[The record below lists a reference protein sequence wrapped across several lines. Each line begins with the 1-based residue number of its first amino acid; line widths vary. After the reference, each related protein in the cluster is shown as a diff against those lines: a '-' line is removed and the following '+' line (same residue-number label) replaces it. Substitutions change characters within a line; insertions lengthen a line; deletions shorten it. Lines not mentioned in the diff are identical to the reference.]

1 MYPYLLHHLLENA
14 AEIFPAQNALI
25 FKDSSITYKEL
36 NRRSNQLS
44 SALIELGV
52 EKGDRVG
59 FLLNK
64 SIEAVACIFGILKTG
79 AIYVPIDPLAP
90 SERIKYIVGNCDVQV
105 LICSSQN
112 LSKIITSCETGS
124 CLKKLI
130 VTDVVELP
138 RKEDANNLDIF
149 SWEQMLPVQPD
160 KNIRLNFSD
169 TNPAYILHTS
179 GSTGRPKGVV
189 LSHLNA
195 MSFVNIAADFFK
207 PDSSDRFSSQAPFH
221 FDLSVFDIYVAMKCG
236 ASIVLIPEFLALF
249 PLKLGEYIEEKQIS
263 VWNSV
268 SSVLILLAN
277 FESLHRFNFDSLR
290 HVIFSGEFLPA
301 KYLRKIQKH
310 MANASL
316 YNLYGQTEANSSMYY
331 KVETIPDDDAWKV
344 PIGKPFNNFEVFA
357 INDHGEIIRSVDEA
371 GMLYVKSSTVAI
383 EYWRNKEKS
392 NEVFVSDPRN
402 SLPGSRVY
410 NTGDIVKIDADNN
423 YVLVGRIDRVVKSRG
438 YRIELDEI
446 EGTLKSHPLV
456 NSAAVINIPNELIGN
471 NIIAFVTPVSGEAL
485 EAVHLSEY
493 CNRLLPKYMIPD
505 PIEIRMS
512 LPATPNG
519 KIDREMLKNEVL
531 SRLQ

>member
-14 AEIFPAQNALI
+14 AEKFPDQNAVV
-25 FKDSSITYKEL
+25 FKDTAITYKEL
-36 NRRSNQLS
+36 NRRGNQLS
-44 SALIELGV
+44 CALTELGV

-64 SIEAVACIFGILKTG
+64 SIEAVVSIFGILKTG

-90 SERIKYIVGNCDVQV
+90 SERINYIVGNCDIQV

-112 LSKIITSCETGS
+112 LAKIITSFEAES

-138 RKEDANNLDIF
+138 EQEEGNTLDLF
-149 SWEQMLPVQPD
+149 SWEHLLPRQQD
-160 KNIRLNFSD
+160 TNININFSD

-189 LSHLNA
+189 LSHLNG

-207 PDSSDRFSSQAPFH
+207 PDSSDIFCSQAPFH

-236 ASIVLIPEFLALF
+236 ATIVLFPEYLALF
-249 PLKLGEYIEEKQIS
+249 PMKLAEYIEKNQIS

-277 FESLHRFNFDSLR
+277 YEHLQKFNFASLK

-301 KYLRKIQKH
+301 KYLRIIRKH
-310 MANASL
+310 MAGASL

-331 KVETIPDDDAWKV
+331 KVGTIPDDDAWKV
-344 PIGKPFNNFEVFA
+344 PIGKPFHNFEIFG
-357 INDHGEIIRSVDEA
+357 ISDHGKIISNVDET
-371 GMLYVKSSTVAI
+371 GMLYVKSSTIAI

-392 NEVFVSDPRN
+392 DEVFVSDPRN
-402 SLPGSRVY
+402 SSSGSRVY
-410 NTGDIVKIDADNN
+410 NTGDIVKIDADGN
-423 YVLVGRIDRVVKSRG
+423 YILVGRRDRVVKSRG

-446 EGTLKSHPLV
+446 EGTLKNHPSV
-456 NSAAVINIPNELIGN
+456 GSAAVINIPNELIGN
-471 NIIAFVTPVSGEAL
+471 TIIAFVAPVTGETL
-485 EAVHLSEY
+485 EVAHLFEY
-493 CNRLLPKYMIPD
+493 CSRLLPKYMIPD
-505 PIEIRMS
+505 PIVIRIF
-512 LPATPNG
+512 LPTTPNG
-519 KIDREMLKNEVL
+519 KVDRQQLKSEAL
-531 SRLQ
+531 FK